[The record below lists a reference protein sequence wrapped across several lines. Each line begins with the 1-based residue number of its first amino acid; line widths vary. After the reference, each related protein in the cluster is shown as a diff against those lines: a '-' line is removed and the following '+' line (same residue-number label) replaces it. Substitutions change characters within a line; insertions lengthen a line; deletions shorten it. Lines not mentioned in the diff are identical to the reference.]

1 MSPTVDTDERDERDE
16 RDEDERD
23 EQNEK
28 VSSYIIV
35 LFIQHLLL
43 LTPLLLLLDR
53 HNSDGTG

>member
-1 MSPTVDTDERDERDE
+1 MSTTVDTDERDERDE
-16 RDEDERD
+16 R
-23 EQNEK
+23 NEK